1 MKNLFYYFF
10 LIFFLFSL
18 VSANEIDEEFIDK
31 KFNQIETSDFC
42 NTNEWKDR
50 EKRDFVLA
58 FILGWH
64 WETKET
70 DKSKKININKFEKI
84 FNQICNKENLLID
97 NLENLILENKFEKF
111 YYTGHEW
118 IVLDNKRKKIFI
130 KGYNAGVFSN
140 NDEKKRMLVKYN
152 VLFSRL
158 SDYYHYT
165 NLRDETIG
173 LSIKTIID
181 HIFGHLKSD

>member
-1 MKNLFYYFF
+1 MGHVRNLGSENHK
-10 LIFFLFSL
+10 IFCWRF
-18 VSANEIDEEFIDK
+18 
-31 KFNQIETSDFC
+31 
-42 NTNEWKDR
+42 
-50 EKRDFVLA
+50 
-58 FILGWH
+58 
-64 WETKET
+64 
-70 DKSKKININKFEKI
+70 
-84 FNQICNKENLLID
+84 FNQICDKNELLIND
-97 NLENLILENKFEKF
+97 LEQLIMKNNFQF
-111 YYTGHEW
+111 FHYNGHDW
-118 IVLDNKRKKIFI
+118 VKLDNKRRKIFI

-181 HIFGHLKSD
+181 QIFGHLE